1 MNTKLNTRQ
10 QLIREASD
18 LFVGRKYAIKMVEA
32 RIRRN
37 AKARNP
43 YIYNDPLFGKCG
55 LFHIGKLV

>member
-10 QLIREASD
+10 QLIREASG
-18 LFVGRKYAIKMVEA
+18 LFGRKDAIKMVEA

-43 YIYNDPLFGKCG
+43 KFYKDPVFGICG
-55 LFHIGKLV
+55 IFHIGKIR